1 MIAVIGATGNTGS
14 RIATTLLDRGHAVR
28 VIARSADK
36 LASLAAR
43 GADAVAADLTDTDA
57 LSAALRGA
65 GAVYTMQ
72 PVDPTVTDY
81 RAHQRAIG
89 EAVTEA
95 IRAEGVTRVVALS
108 SLGAEQPAGTGFI
121 AALGEQED
129 RLRALEDARV
139 TALRPGLFF
148 ESFIP
153 ALEAARELGVL
164 ADSVSPDVALPM
176 VATRD
181 IADVAV
187 AELLRPEPE
196 PFAIREVLGPRDL
209 THPEVAAAFG
219 LPYAALPYDEMA
231 AALVGAGLSEDVA
244 RHHVEMT
251 RAFNEG
257 RVHPTLGR
265 DGRSTTP
272 TAIEEFAASLAA
284 ARVV

>member
-1 MIAVIGATGNTGS
+1 MIAVLGATGNTGS

-43 GADAVAADLTDTDA
+43 GADAVAADLTDA
-57 LSAALRGA
+57 GAMSAALRGA
-65 GAVYTMQ
+65 DAVYTMQ
-72 PVDPTVTDY
+72 PVDPTATDY

-95 IRAEGVTRVVALS
+95 IRAARVARVVALS
-108 SLGAEQPAGTGFI
+108 ALGAEQPAGTGFI
-121 AALGEQED
+121 DALREQED
-129 RLRALEDARV
+129 RLRTLEDARV
-139 TALRPGLFF
+139 TALRTGAFF

-153 ALEAARELGVL
+153 GVEAARELGVL

-181 IADVAV
+181 VADVAV
-187 AELLRPEPE
+187 AELLQPESE

-209 THPEVAAAFG
+209 THPDVAAAFG
-219 LPYAALPYDEMA
+219 LTYAALPYDEMA
-231 AALVGAGLSEDVA
+231 AALVDAGLSDDVA
-244 RHHVEMT
+244 RHHIDMT

-257 RVHPTLGR
+257 RVHSTLRR

-272 TAIEEFAASLAA
+272 TTIEEFAANLATA
-284 ARVV
+284 PVV

>member
-65 GAVYTMQ
+65 GAVYTLQ
-72 PVDPTVTDY
+72 PVDPTATDY

-209 THPEVAAAFG
+209 THADVAAAFG

-244 RHHVEMT
+244 RHHVDMT

-257 RVHPTLGR
+257 RVHSTLGR
-265 DGRSTTP
+265 DERSTTL
-272 TAIEEFAASLAA
+272 TTIEELAA
-284 ARVV
+284 TLATAPAV